1 MSEQLNWLEAR
12 RKFEN
17 IKIDRQQ
24 TLNMYFLRDFHMDDL
39 FTSISQH
46 LPKQIQVERKKWRE
60 RGEGRLDR
68 VGGGGVKRVRKT
80 ASAKT
85 KK

>member
-1 MSEQLNWLEAR
+1 MKCEWTVQAR

-24 TLNMYFLRDFHMDDL
+24 TLSMYFLRDFHMDDL

-46 LPKQIQVERKKWRE
+46 CRNKYNRGKKTHQDIEIARE
-60 RGEGRLDR
+60 RQREGGEG
-68 VGGGGVKRVRKT
+68 GGGGV
-80 ASAKT
+80 
-85 KK
+85 